1 VIHSN
6 KRTILLLQWKP
17 NYILWWLIYQLVF
30 VFATARIVMFFIR
43 LKDEKFG
50 ILSYIRN
57 FVTRTVVRFFVT
69 IFLVFIILL
78 IYFWPNVISLHS
90 QLKKEQK
97 RRKRQTTVGLN
108 GDVNMQCNVSSFG
121 NVQMVSFDI
130 PQSLSENFGKKS
142 SKFFVLHV

>member
-1 VIHSN
+1 
-6 KRTILLLQWKP
+6 
-17 NYILWWLIYQLVF
+17 
-30 VFATARIVMFFIR
+30 
-43 LKDEKFG
+43 
-50 ILSYIRN
+50 
-57 FVTRTVVRFFVT
+57 
-69 IFLVFIILL
+69 VFIILL

-90 QLKKEQK
+90 QLKKEKK

-130 PQSLSENFGKKS
+130 PQSLSENFDKKS